1 MSAGEANTDT
11 KSLSSWCWTP
21 EKKQQLCSQFM
32 IKKSLFLFSERK
44 GGCTHGPWVSA
55 HERWWLYFCGIQVRD
70 SALAPGAPVESPFFF
85 LQPSS
90 AARFPDLLCQ
100 LAWSSAPRLPF
111 FLFVQNFYS
120 WPKNKSPRN
129 KDTRVK
135 KKKPLLC
142 ELPPPWSTRLCILGC
157 LGCDLYWTLL
167 RVFGLVEP
175 LLSVREAELFR
186 FKGLDAFSDCQ

>member
-1 MSAGEANTDT
+1 MHTRTLSFSPWKTMTVLLWNTGERQCSGPWSPRRIPLFFSTTLFRSSFPRSALSAGLEF
-11 KSLSSWCWTP
+11 CTP
-21 EKKQQLCSQFM
+21 S
-32 IKKSLFLFSERK
+32 SLFL
-44 GGCTHGPWVSA
+44 
-55 HERWWLYFCGIQVRD
+55 
-70 SALAPGAPVESPFFF
+70 
-85 LQPSS
+85 
-90 AARFPDLLCQ
+90 
-100 LAWSSAPRLPF
+100 
-111 FLFVQNFYS
+111 VQNFYS